1 MKPSPTGY
9 LRRSILATQYFPIV
23 NDVIDEEELS
33 VPRGGDFMAKSTVT
47 AGLYNLSCT
56 AFSTPNRIP
65 TTPVALK
72 DLLIRT
78 GRSNTQRPS
87 VSGIFRGRTSSF
99 ANSKSVKPNNPEPM
113 KAAPPQEADASSELT
128 FNSIPSPNGSET
140 ENAYKHQAIPD
151 ALSPYTSPL
160 GRLPLEVVGGK
171 KPGKR
176 NCRAITTRIEPP
188 LQKRFK
194 PPLLNN
200 TAKDLL
206 GNGLGVA
213 GVTAKK
219 SRTSMVKGWRQLDMG
234 GSGAGIMR
242 QSSFAAV
249 REAW

>member
-1 MKPSPTGY
+1 MPKG
-9 LRRSILATQYFPIV
+9 R
-23 NDVIDEEELS
+23 N
-33 VPRGGDFMAKSTVT
+33 FMAKSTVT
-47 AGLYNLSCT
+47 VGLYNLSCT

-78 GRSNTQRPS
+78 GRSNTRRPS

-99 ANSKSVKPNNPEPM
+99 ANSKSIKPNNLEPV
-113 KAAPPQEADASSELT
+113 KAAPPQEADTSSELT

-140 ENAYKHQAIPD
+140 ENAYKYQAIPN
-151 ALSPYTSPL
+151 ALRPYTSPL
-160 GRLPLEVVGGK
+160 GRLHLEVVGGRE
-171 KPGKR
+171 PEKR
-176 NCRAITTRIEPP
+176 NCREITTRLEPP
-188 LQKRFK
+188 LQKRFR

-200 TAKDLL
+200 TAKGLL

-213 GVTAKK
+213 RATAKK
-219 SRTSMVKGWRQLDMG
+219 SRTSMVKEWRQLDMRG
-234 GSGAGIMR
+234 PGVGIMR